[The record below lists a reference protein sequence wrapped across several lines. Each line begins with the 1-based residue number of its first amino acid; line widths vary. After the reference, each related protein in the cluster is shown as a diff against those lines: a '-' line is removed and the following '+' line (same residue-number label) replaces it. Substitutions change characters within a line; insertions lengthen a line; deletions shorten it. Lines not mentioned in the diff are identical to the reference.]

1 MQCTRS
7 ARGEFARAAAMEW
20 TRLASLRTTWWC
32 LGIGAA
38 AMAVF
43 AVLMGISTADKIAD
57 DPASAS
63 EFSYTRL
70 TSQGVFYLLQF
81 VVLTLAALIATGEQA
96 NGGAPPRCW
105 SFRAA
110 AGCWPRAPRSPP
122 GSRSPRGRR

>member
-1 MQCTRS
+1 
-7 ARGEFARAAAMEW
+7 W
-20 TRLASLRTTWWC
+20 TRLASVRTTWWC

-43 AVLMGISTADKIAD
+43 AVLMGISTADEIAD

-96 NGGAPPRCW
+96 NGG
-105 SFRAA
+105 SAA
-110 AGCWPRAPRSPP
+110 ALRVGPR
-122 GSRSPRGRR
+122 RGRRRPARTAGTAGVPFARGPTGGAQGSGVLLLGL